1 MLKRMSEYYYTT
13 VYTVKCDI
21 AVWHH
26 STPPLSLTHTYSHI
40 LSLFLSHS
48 LSLRHFY
55 PPAPATV
62 CLFGNQSSFLNRST
76 AVPGTD
82 GVKERVRN
90 FRGWVRGLKGKHTEE
105 RRRQGERESKKERG
119 ERREESERRDKNPAS
134 LPGVR
139 FLGLLTCAHDSRGTV
154 SISPSHWIPAFMRL
168 FVVIIIMTPRFV
180 SSF

>member
-1 MLKRMSEYYYTT
+1 MMLKRMSEYYYTT
-13 VYTVKCDI
+13 VYTVKCDMTSL
-21 AVWHH
+21 H
-26 STPPLSLTHTYSHI
+26 STSLSHTHTYSHI

-105 RRRQGERESKKERG
+105 RRRQEERERVRRKGGKGEKRVRG
-119 ERREESERRDKNPAS
+119 ETKPQQAS
-134 LPGVR
+134 LVWGFLAYWRVR
-139 FLGLLTCAHDSRGTV
+139 TTLVARWVFPPLIEYLHLCVFS
-154 SISPSHWIPAFMRL
+154 
-168 FVVIIIMTPRFV
+168 
-180 SSF
+180 

>member
-1 MLKRMSEYYYTT
+1 M
-13 VYTVKCDI
+13 
-21 AVWHH
+21 
-26 STPPLSLTHTYSHI
+26 
-40 LSLFLSHS
+40 
-48 LSLRHFY
+48 
-55 PPAPATV
+55 
-62 CLFGNQSSFLNRST
+62 
-76 AVPGTD
+76 PGTD

-154 SISPSHWIPAFMRL
+154 SISPSH
-168 FVVIIIMTPRFV
+168 
-180 SSF
+180 

>member
-1 MLKRMSEYYYTT
+1 MSITIQQFIQWSAILRF
-13 VYTVKCDI
+13 DI
-21 AVWHH
+21 
-26 STPPLSLTHTYSHI
+26 TPLHLSLSHTHTHIYS

-105 RRRQGERESKKERG
+105 RRRQRERERESKKERG
-119 ERREESERRDKNPAS
+119 ERRGESERRDKNPAS

-154 SISPSHWIPAFMRL
+154 SISPSHWIPAVMRL

>member
-1 MLKRMSEYYYTT
+1 MWHQVIYRNCMLMAASVKVAGTVSKSFKEWVQKQVLKKKPILFSLNVTTHPEKLMLKRMSEYYYTT
-13 VYTVKCDI
+13 VYTVKCDMTSL
-21 AVWHH
+21 H

-55 PPAPATV
+55 PPALATV

-105 RRRQGERESKKERG
+105 RRRQGERE
-119 ERREESERRDKNPAS
+119 RE
-134 LPGVR
+134 
-139 FLGLLTCAHDSRGTV
+139 
-154 SISPSHWIPAFMRL
+154 
-168 FVVIIIMTPRFV
+168 
-180 SSF
+180 